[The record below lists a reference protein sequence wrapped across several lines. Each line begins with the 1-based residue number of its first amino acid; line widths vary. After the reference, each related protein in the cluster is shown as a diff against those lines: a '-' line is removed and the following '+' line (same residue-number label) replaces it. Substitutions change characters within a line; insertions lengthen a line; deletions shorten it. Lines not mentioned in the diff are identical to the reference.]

1 MSQELFFI
9 YDTHCPWSYAAT
21 SLVNEIS
28 EALPQINITLLH
40 CSYFDGEQKISK
52 LQIDAIKR
60 QSSVSFGK
68 QYLEQLDQAKDSTLT
83 ANLLTW
89 TQQKAPKAALPLLN
103 ALQHLHFEQGNEL
116 LQAQDVEEALTT
128 LKLSAPVKTLTS
140 EKLTKATEENIHQI
154 FELQDIIGTK
164 AIPAL
169 LLAVDDNLTLL
180 SHNLYLEKPKEII
193 ITVELALNKT

>member
-89 TQQKAPKAALPLLN
+89 TQQKSPKAALPLLN
-103 ALQHLHFEQGNEL
+103 ALQNLHFEQGNEL

>member
-21 SLVNEIS
+21 SLVNEIDK
-28 EALPQINITLLH
+28 ALPQINLNLLH
-40 CSYFDGEQKISK
+40 CSYFDGEQKISQ

-60 QSSVSFGK
+60 QSNTKFGK
-68 QYLEQLDQAKDSTLT
+68 QYLEQLDYTKDSTLA

-89 TQQKAPKAALPLLN
+89 TQQKAPKVALPLLN
-103 ALQHLHFEQGNEL
+103 ILQNMHFEQGNEL
-116 LQAQDVEEALTT
+116 TSAEDVAQTLAE
-128 LKLSAPVKTLTS
+128 LKLSAPAKTLTG

-154 FELQDIIGTK
+154 VELQDIIGTK

-180 SHNLYLEKPKEII
+180 SHNLYLENPKEII
-193 ITVELALNKT
+193 NAIKLELKNI

>member
-40 CSYFDGEQKISK
+40 CSYFDGEQKISQ

-60 QSSVSFGK
+60 QSNAKFGK
-68 QYLEQLDQAKDSTLT
+68 QYLAQLEQTKDSTLT

-89 TQQKAPKAALPLLN
+89 AQQKAPKTALPLLN
-103 ALQHLHFEQGNEL
+103 ALQYLHFQQGSEL
-116 LQAQDVEEALTT
+116 ITAQDIEATLTS
-128 LKLSAPVKTLTS
+128 LKLSAPAKTLTC

-169 LLAVDDNLTLL
+169 LLAVNDNLTLL
-180 SHNLYLEKPKEII
+180 SHNLYLENPKEII
-193 ITVELALNKT
+193 NAINIELKKA